1 MQKQTGESPVR
12 QLYLALFT
20 AFASVPAMAL
30 TFQTRME
37 NVEWKVDGDQ
47 FECRLTQAVNGFGTG
62 SFVRRAG
69 EQATFRLSSEGGML
83 NGGSATLLSAAAP
96 WQPGRA
102 DISLGAVRLGS
113 GDNLLNSSQGQAS
126 RLLNGLLEGRSVV
139 VRSSVGEGSRGTD
152 VRVLPIN
159 FPKAYS
165 DFQLC
170 AGKMLA
176 MNFDQVRESQIP
188 FPKGIELDAAGK
200 KRLDTI
206 LAFMKADPTVNHIE
220 IDGHSDN
227 SSNRL
232 NNRDLSRRRALAVFD
247 YFKAAGVPE
256 EHMVMR
262 FHGEQFPLVPN
273 NTPANRARNRRV
285 NIELDRV
292 TGEQKAAPA
301 PFVLPTMPPPS
312 APGTAP
318 AAAAGKLPAP
328 ASIPAATP
336 APAPAAKP
344 AAAPSPAPTPAKP

>member
-1 MQKQTGESPVR
+1 MR
-12 QLYLALFT
+12 QLYLAVFT
-20 AFASVPAMAL
+20 ALASLPAMAL

-47 FECRLTQAVNGFGTG
+47 FECRLTQAVSGFGAG

-83 NGGSATLLSAAAP
+83 NGGAATLLSAAPP

-102 DISLGAVRLGS
+102 DINLGAVRLGS

-139 VRSSVGEGSRGTD
+139 VRSSVGESLRGTD

-170 AGKMLA
+170 AGKMLS

-227 SSNRL
+227 SGNRL
-232 NNRDLSRRRALAVFD
+232 TNRDLSRRRALAVFD
-247 YFKAAGVPE
+247 YFKAAGIPE

-273 NTPANRARNRRV
+273 NSAANRARNRRV

-301 PFVLPTMPPPS
+301 PFVLPPTPTPGAQA
-312 APGTAP
+312 APGTAKP
-318 AAAAGKLPAP
+318 AVAPAVPAAVAAAAG
-328 ASIPAATP
+328 AA
-336 APAPAAKP
+336 AAAKP
-344 AAAPSPAPTPAKP
+344 APPTSPASTPAKP